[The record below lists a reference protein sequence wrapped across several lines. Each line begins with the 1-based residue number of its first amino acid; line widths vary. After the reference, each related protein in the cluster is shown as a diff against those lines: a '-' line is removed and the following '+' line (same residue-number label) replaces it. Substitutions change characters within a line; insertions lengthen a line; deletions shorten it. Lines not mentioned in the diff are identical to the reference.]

1 MKKTT
6 YPELYLTLRVFYLT
20 NMIFLISC
28 VFCTAV
34 VSEPFSAKFKSDH
47 ATRSDF
53 FLVFEKADTL
63 VPAASARVSG
73 SLHAPGVYNNEA
85 ELIISAGGSRI
96 ASLQYA
102 VNDSDFVN
110 YRGPVR
116 IQKPGKYTVKV
127 KATDS
132 NRNETISRPYKFSV
146 IDTGE
151 PKLLS
156 FSKKKLTFTVLK
168 GQAVNR
174 QSTSVVA
181 DTEAPLYNLSKTKAA
196 WLNLPKTTTGIL
208 RLGPA
213 QINSNVPAGNY
224 RVMVTCSAPG
234 YKSGT
239 LLIDLH
245 VIEPLDKHAINI
257 NFQDPQTIPP
267 LGHLRDYGQ
276 PFGLR
281 TGAYQGVGLYYG
293 WKKRVDGS
301 VLDLTA
307 NGRNRNTPDDVL
319 LATLI
324 HMQANHIKAPW
335 KGVKTEGYWEVRVP
349 NGTYDVT
356 VSAGDGS
363 VTLMPEKH
371 ILNVEGVSAVKAF
384 VPNGK
389 KGTISRFKSATVR
402 VKVNDEHLTINA
414 DGGKSTK
421 INYVNIVPVS
431 LRPYLYWGTKTSN
444 VILKKGSVGKS
455 VFSVVLGSSNNVVL
469 PYKITAVYGPRAKGW
484 LKFNPSP
491 KAAQT
496 AVTFDYS
503 AARRLPPGI
512 YKASVKV
519 TSEQCT
525 SAVMEIQL
533 NVVDKTRPYV
543 VSSTPVNGEKKVSLS
558 TASIAANSLSV
569 PVSKGHKGGIDNSTI
584 TNRSVGL
591 LKYVNGVYSGVRG
604 VVQGTGGG
612 DAISFTPSSSL
623 EPNTVYRFIVT
634 PAVKS
639 YAGVPIAPYEATFTT
654 DAAEI
659 DSSNILNAQFTR
671 VPLPGTQNK
680 KYSSLTVGPDGKLYA
695 LRLDGVVERFVINH
709 STGLLT
715 GLQAMNTLVKKHGVR
730 SAVGIA
736 FDPKSTASNL
746 ILYVTH
752 SSGGLSGAPEFDG
765 NLSRLAGANLETE
778 QLLITR
784 LPRSKRDHLI
794 NSLAFGPDGA
804 LYMSQGSNS
813 SAGLY
818 DDDWQQEES
827 LLAGTVLRLDLNKLK
842 TFRLPL
848 NVQTTSN
855 QDLINH
861 APAVSATMKDGTY
874 NPYGKNSPL
883 TIFASGVRNAF
894 DLLWHSNGQLYLPTN
909 GSGGGGNSPASV
921 AGTRRANGSFYKG
934 PAIPATSGT
943 QVQHDW
949 LFRVNPNRPVGYYGH
964 PNPLR
969 GEYVLN
975 RGYDD
980 NSLYLPSVKADVNY
994 RPGYDFG
1001 LNKSPNGVIEYK
1013 SNTFNGVLKG
1023 KLLVCRFSGGGDI
1036 TVMEPGSMVKT
1047 ANKADDAIYDIVK
1060 VTTGSGN
1067 SGLVGMSGFGNPL
1080 DLVEDVVNGN
1090 LYVIEYNWNN
1100 SPNLVSQITLLR
1112 VKPLPSQVAP
1122 ADSPKTAKPARKII
1136 PAKTKK

>member
-1 MKKTT
+1 
-6 YPELYLTLRVFYLT
+6 VFCST

-28 VFCTAV
+28 VFCTIA
-34 VSEPFSAKFKSDH
+34 SEPSFAKFKSNH
-47 ATRSDF
+47 TTRSDF
-53 FLVFEKADTL
+53 FLVFDNTDGRAP
-63 VPAASARVSG
+63 VASARVSG
-73 SLHAPGVYNNEA
+73 SLEAPNVYSNEA
-85 ELIISAGGSRI
+85 ELVLSVGAPATSV
-96 ASLQYA
+96 QYA
-102 VNDSDFVN
+102 INDSGFVN

-116 IQKPGKYTVKV
+116 IQKPGRYTVKV
-127 KATDS
+127 KVADS
-132 NRNETISRPYKFSV
+132 NNNEVISRPFKFRV
-146 IDTGE
+146 IEAGE
-151 PKLLS
+151 RKVLS

-168 GQAVNR
+168 GMPVNR

-181 DTEAPLYNLSKTKAA
+181 DAEVSLYHLSKTKAP
-196 WLNLPKTTTGIL
+196 WLNLPETTTGIL

-213 QINSNVPAGNY
+213 QINSNIAPGHY
-224 RVMVTCSAPG
+224 RVMVTCTAPG
-234 YKSGT
+234 YEAGT
-239 LLIDLH
+239 LMIDLH
-245 VIEPLDKHAINI
+245 VVEPLDNQAINI

-267 LGHLRDYGQ
+267 LGHLRDFGQ

-301 VLDLTA
+301 LLDLTA
-307 NGRNRNTPDDVL
+307 NGRNRNAPDDVL

-335 KGVKTEGYWEVRVP
+335 KGVKTEGYWEVKVP

-363 VTLMPEKH
+363 VTLMPERH
-371 ILNVEGVSAVKAF
+371 ILNVEGISAVKAF

-402 VKVNDEHLTINA
+402 VKVNDEYLTINA

-431 LRPYLYWGTKTSN
+431 LRPYLYWSNKTSN
-444 VILKKGSVGKS
+444 IILKKGSAGKNI
-455 VFSVVLGSSNNVVL
+455 FSVVLGASNNAVV
-469 PYKITAVYGPRAKGW
+469 PYKITASYSARAKGW

-503 AARRLPPGI
+503 AAGKLAPGI

-519 TSEQCT
+519 TSEQYT

-533 NVVDKTRPYV
+533 NVVDKARPYV
-543 VSSTPVNGEKKVSLS
+543 VSSTPVNGERKVSLN

-569 PVSKGHKGGIDNSTI
+569 PVAKGHKGGIDNSTI

-591 LKYVNGVYSGVRG
+591 LKYVNGVYSGVKG

-612 DAISFTPSSSL
+612 DAISFTPFSRL

-634 PAVKS
+634 AAVKS

-659 DSSNILNAQFTR
+659 DSTNILNAQFTR

-709 STGLLT
+709 TTGMLT
-715 GLQAMNTLVKKHGVR
+715 GLQAINTLVKKRGIR

-765 NLSRLAGANLETE
+765 NLSRLQGPNLETE
-778 QLLITR
+778 ELLITR

-794 NSLAFGPDGA
+794 NSIAFGPDGA

-848 NVQTTSN
+848 DVQTTAN
-855 QDLINH
+855 QNLINN

-883 TIFASGVRNAF
+883 TIYASGVRNAF

-921 AGTRRANGSFYKG
+921 AGTRRVDGTFYKG

-949 LFRVNPNRPVGYYGH
+949 LFRVNPNKPVGYFGH

-1013 SNTFNGVLKG
+1013 SNAFNGALKG

-1047 ANKADDAIYDIVK
+1047 ANKADDSIYDIVK

-1112 VKPLPSQVAP
+1112 AKPLPSQVVP
-1122 ADSPKTAKPARKII
+1122 AKVQKTAKSVKKVV
-1136 PAKTKK
+1136 PAKTKN